1 MTLSQSQFAN
11 DNLNDLYRNG
21 APRDAN
27 PIAKNQQRR
36 IVRLLDALASSS
48 QPEDLNVPG
57 FGFEKVGTTYLL
69 KVGKNNSISF
79 KWQRT
84 NPLDISYN

>member
-1 MTLSQSQFAN
+1 MTLSQSQFTD

-27 PIAKNQQRR
+27 PIPKNQQRR

-57 FGFEKVGTTYLL
+57 FGFVKVGAAYQL
-69 KVGKNNSISF
+69 KIDNNNNISF
-79 KWQRT
+79 NWQDN
-84 NPLDISYN
+84 NPLDISYV